1 MKKFQHSVRVLPLGW
16 LFEYRISNKE
26 CPTAEVSK
34 ATGLNFRLRNSAVY
48 CSTRLP
54 STSYIRPEL
63 MSRAGPEHAEGSSS
77 QAAVHVR

>member
-1 MKKFQHSVRVLPLGW
+1 MKKFQHSVGVLPLGW

-54 STSYIRPEL
+54 STS
-63 MSRAGPEHAEGSSS
+63 SGPEHAEGSSS